1 MLEGY
6 IYDIGLENF
15 FSCRR
20 FTLRSHYCIS
30 SISLL
35 YISVNISREIDI
47 GNVKGKIWK
56 CFGKMLL
63 RFFKLAICSVLKC
76 LPFFLHR
83 APPVETYV
91 YGLLIILFMDIFLVK
106 TVYNNKSVF
115 TTNYGVCALRI
126 MSFFLC
132 FISPGFFFFF
142 ILYLFFLF
150 LCSPRTFASPLISF
164 CS

>member
-6 IYDIGLENF
+6 IYDIGLANF

-20 FTLRSHYCIS
+20 FTLRSHYHIS

-47 GNVKGKIWK
+47 GNAKGKIWK

-76 LPFFLHR
+76 LPYFCT
-83 APPVETYV
+83 AP
-91 YGLLIILFMDIFLVK
+91 LQLK
-106 TVYNNKSVF
+106 
-115 TTNYGVCALRI
+115 
-126 MSFFLC
+126 
-132 FISPGFFFFF
+132 
-142 ILYLFFLF
+142 
-150 LCSPRTFASPLISF
+150 RTFTAF
-164 CS
+164 